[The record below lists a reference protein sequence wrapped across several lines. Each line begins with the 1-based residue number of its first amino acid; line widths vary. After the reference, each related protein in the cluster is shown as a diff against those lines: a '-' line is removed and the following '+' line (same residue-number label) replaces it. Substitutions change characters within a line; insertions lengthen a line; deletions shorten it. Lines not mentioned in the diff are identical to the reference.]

1 MTTPTHLLFDFF
13 GTLVDYNASQTEQGF
28 SRSYDLAVTRG
39 ASLPYADFL
48 ERLNGTW
55 MDLEAQAERSLD
67 EYSMDAWSLEFLSRV
82 LPQSPDTE
90 TVAAF
95 RDTYLDE
102 WNKGVR
108 YIPGI
113 ETMLAALAERFVL
126 VLITNTHHP
135 DLVHGHLRRMNIGR
149 YFARVITSLEHG
161 KRKPSAC
168 IFERALAQTG
178 GAPRSAAYVGD
189 SFRADYQG
197 ATGAGLRCLLIDP
210 KRRYDVP
217 EADRLN
223 DIFETR
229 VRLSVSPRDPTTA
242 SRR

>member
-1 MTTPTHLLFDFF
+1 VTMTAPTHLLFDFF

-28 SRSYDLAVTRG
+28 SRSYDLAVARG
-39 ASLPYADFL
+39 ASLPYAEFL

-55 MDLEAQAERSLD
+55 MDLEARAERSLV
-67 EYSMDAWSLEFLSRV
+67 EYSMEAWSLEFLTRV
-82 LPQSPDTE
+82 LPVEPDTE
-90 TVAAF
+90 MVGAF
-95 RDTYLDE
+95 RDSYLDE

-113 ETMLAALAERFVL
+113 EAMLATLAERFVL
-126 VLITNTHHP
+126 VLITNTHSP
-135 DLVHGHLRRMNIGR
+135 ELVHGHLRRLDIGR

-168 IFERALAQTG
+168 IFESALAQTG
-178 GAPRSAAYVGD
+178 GVAGSAAYVGD
-189 SFRADYQG
+189 SFGADYRG

-210 KRRYDVP
+210 KRRHDVP

-223 DIFETR
+223 DIFEMSAR
-229 VRLSVSPRDPTTA
+229 VHG
-242 SRR
+242 